1 MVQKLVV
8 VKRNQNQEEKFLT
21 FLTKL
26 ATVKKEILHIIA
38 FLHFNNV
45 FNLVFSSNEESFL
58 KCRHDQQK
66 KLRNLIPSYNPGT
79 SPNSHDSG
87 KVTSISHTVSDSE
100 KSLPCKGLRFASP
113 PKED

>member
-38 FLHFNNV
+38 FNV

>member
-1 MVQKLVV
+1 MLKETRIKKKNL
-8 VKRNQNQEEKFLT
+8 NT

-100 KSLPCKGLRFASP
+100 KSLPCKGSRFASP
-113 PKED
+113 PKKD